1 MADLATPVDQAT
13 AFHVTRIALVEALV
27 ALVLDTVVSP
37 PNGFILP
44 LPQRLTLIG
53 SGDDYCGDGCQS
65 DFGTCG
71 STESTPA
78 TSASAAQIQPEATTA
93 ADAAGA
99 SQSSGSKGT
108 PTSNGGC
115 SSISGVGSF
124 ATHVV
129 YDFSTLSALPPEL
142 TSIPESEPKEHGK
155 YSRTYDPE
163 LVNVTDGAAMLTVP
177 GGQNQSPI
185 RGAMMQTVEEHIKYA
200 SVRTT
205 AILTSTKGVCNGFFF
220 FGGDNGQEIDIEY
233 LSDPTSVSNTAAAEQ
248 DSDSGDTSLFFTNH
262 EAEGSDNTADAT
274 APIPA
279 DATSTPHEYRID
291 WTESAVNFFVDDKNV
306 GKLTEYVPK
315 EDGPWIWNNWADGD
329 QAWTV
334 GPPADTAVLQI
345 QKIEIFSL
353 ANLLDTF
360 LATSQLSLSKL
371 FDYLSHDLVHRR
383 YSSSNMPKRKH
394 QKAAAQD
401 NSSDTDS
408 LINVDFEF
416 FPPAE
421 PDYHGLKSLLT
432 QLFHTS
438 APSLPLHNIADAIID
453 QPVLG
458 TCVKCEDEEH
468 TAEENDPFAFLAVV
482 DLWERRDEDG
492 VKQIVQWLRK
502 KCDAGLQDVKRLLE
516 GMTETKRVGLVL
528 SERLVNMPP
537 AVAPALW
544 RLLNDEITSATA
556 DDPYYFTHFLVIS
569 KTYVEVASTLPSMD
583 LDSDSDEDPSR
594 KSKKARKGKD
604 KRQKDGKDGD
614 MLFFHP
620 EDEVLLRF
628 AAAQGGFAYDN
639 EEVGSEDRTRAFAES
654 GIKPKGLMCLIER
667 ERLEDVVRAVA
678 EYITGEADGDAG

>member
-1 MADLATPVDQAT
+1 M
-13 AFHVTRIALVEALV
+13 
-27 ALVLDTVVSP
+27 
-37 PNGFILP
+37 
-44 LPQRLTLIG
+44 
-53 SGDDYCGDGCQS
+53 
-65 DFGTCG
+65 
-71 STESTPA
+71 
-78 TSASAAQIQPEATTA
+78 QPEAAAA
-93 ADAAGA
+93 ADAADA

-129 YDFSTLSALPPEL
+129 YDFSTLSALPSEL
-142 TSIPESEPKEHGK
+142 TSIPESEPREHGK

-220 FGGDNGQEIDIEY
+220 FSGDNGQEIDIEY

-248 DSDSGDTSLFFTNH
+248 DSDGGDTSLFFTNH

-291 WTESAVNFFVDDKNV
+291 WTEDAVNFFVDDKNV

-345 QKIEIFSL
+345 QKIEI
-353 ANLLDTF
+353 
-360 LATSQLSLSKL
+360 
-371 FDYLSHDLVHRR
+371 
-383 YSSSNMPKRKH
+383 SSNMPKRKH
-394 QKAAAQD
+394 QKPAAQD

-482 DLWERRDEDG
+482 DLWERRNEDG
-492 VKQIVQWLRK
+492 VKQIVQWLRR

-544 RLLNDEITSATA
+544 RLLNEEITSATA

-569 KTYVEVASTLPSMD
+569 KTYVEVVSTLPSMD
-583 LDSDSDEDPSR
+583 LDSDSDEDSSR

-620 EDEVLLRF
+620 EDEVLLSF
-628 AAAQGGFAYDN
+628 ATAQGGFAYDN
-639 EEVGSEDRTRAFAES
+639 EEMGSEDRTRAFAES
-654 GIKPKGLMCLIER
+654 GIRPKGLMYLIER
-667 ERLEDVVRAVA
+667 QRLEEVVRGVG
-678 EYITGEADGDAG
+678 EYITGEAEGDAG